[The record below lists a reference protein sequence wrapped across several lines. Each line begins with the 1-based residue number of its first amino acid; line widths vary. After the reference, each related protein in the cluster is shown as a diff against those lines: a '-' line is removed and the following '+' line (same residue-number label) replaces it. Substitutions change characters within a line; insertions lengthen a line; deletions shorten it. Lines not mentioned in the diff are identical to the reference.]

1 MGFERI
7 FKRKVHLRLDASA
20 YDSRAKVENSLD
32 ARGFMGH
39 GMLGFVLNEH
49 WTFGFG
55 GSYQSQKLASY
66 RRPVLRTRVW
76 IRPFLSAPY
85 GEGDIMNKP
94 KGLPDYLAV
103 FARRR
108 WWVIVPFLALS
119 SLTVLVALIVPKVY
133 LSETMI
139 LIQPRDVPT
148 EFVKDLLS
156 GSTEERLNT
165 IEEMILS
172 RTNLL
177 SIVNEF
183 NNRLTGYRGLND
195 DRKYLKLKKRVAIE
209 IAQER
214 SRGKY
219 LPVTNFRISYRD
231 QDPELAQK
239 ITMRLA
245 TLFMEK
251 DGRTR
256 ETQVFGTTRF
266 LQKEW
271 NKVSA
276 DMNDSSNK
284 LKSLKERY
292 RYELPTE
299 LETNLRTLDR
309 LQIQKTANVEALD
322 RHLTMQMTLERQL
335 SETPP
340 TLVREAGKIESA
352 ASAPN
357 NPLVEELRKKEAQ
370 YAELRLKATDDHP
383 DVVRARAEVERLKK
397 EIPPA
402 DLAPQP
408 QTLTPLSAPT
418 TITSP
423 NPVYQSLTAQ
433 LQQIRTEIGI
443 REREKK
449 QIEAEMARY
458 SERVQNTP
466 KVEQDMAAALR
477 ANDDLMKQ
485 YDELKSK
492 LAQAKLAESLESTQG
507 SQFMVIDPANYP
519 VEPVSPGLPSPG
531 RRRSGHQPVDRHR
544 PRGRRR
550 LPEPGDLD
558 GARSRTAAQR
568 TDPCRNPFDRHATG
582 HLAGVA
588 GKAPRPRPLPS
599 SLPAFT
605 GPVST
610 SFT

>member
-1 MGFERI
+1 
-7 FKRKVHLRLDASA
+7 
-20 YDSRAKVENSLD
+20 
-32 ARGFMGH
+32 
-39 GMLGFVLNEH
+39 
-49 WTFGFG
+49 
-55 GSYQSQKLASY
+55 
-66 RRPVLRTRVW
+66 
-76 IRPFLSAPY
+76 
-85 GEGDIMNKP
+85 MNKP
-94 KGLPDYLAV
+94 KGLTDYLAV

-119 SLTVLVALIVPKVY
+119 SLTVLVARIIPRMY

-148 EFVKDLLS
+148 DFVKDLLS
-156 GSTEERLNT
+156 GSTEERLNA

-172 RTNLL
+172 RSNLL
-177 SIVNEF
+177 SVLRVFED
-183 NNRLTGYRGLND
+183 RLTGYRGLND
-195 DRKYLKLKKRVAIE
+195 ERKYLKLKKRVTIE

-239 ITMRLA
+239 ITAELA
-245 TLFMEK
+245 KLFMK
-251 DGRTR
+251 QDSKVR
-256 ETQVFGTTRF
+256 EDQVFGTTEF
-266 LQKEW
+266 LEEELNNVSKLM
-271 NKVSA
+271 NK
-276 DMNDSSNK
+276 SSNE

-309 LQIQKTANVEALD
+309 LQIQKNANVEALD

-340 TLVREAGKIESA
+340 TLVREVGKIDTA
-352 ASAPN
+352 GTPAN
-357 NPLVEELRKKEAQ
+357 NPLVEELHKKELQ

-383 DVVRARAEVERLKK
+383 DVVRARAEVERLRK

-402 DLAPQP
+402 DLVPQQ
-408 QTLTPLSAPT
+408 QTLTPLTAPT

-466 KVEQDMAAALR
+466 KVEQDMAKELR
-477 ANDDLMKQ
+477 ANEDLTRQ

-492 LAQAKLAESLESTQG
+492 LAQAELAKNLERKRPG

-519 VEPVSPGLPSPG
+519 LEPVSPGLPRLIGGGLAFSLLIGIALAVVVDLLG
-531 RRRSGHQPVDRHR
+531 RVIWTERDLA
-544 PRGRRR
+544 R
-550 LPEPGDLD
+550 LLD
-558 GARSRTAAQR
+558 ARILVEIPSIVTQRDISRAWRAKLRTAALAVVAAGFYGAGLYFLYLKQSYLLR
-568 TDPCRNPFDRHATG
+568 LIDPLLERITG
-582 HLAGVA
+582 
-588 GKAPRPRPLPS
+588 
-599 SLPAFT
+599 
-605 GPVST
+605 
-610 SFT
+610 